1 MPATTYMVV
10 DPRHDHSFRIP
21 RPDLSVKLGVPDACT
36 QCHTGR
42 GAGWAARQVE
52 AWYGH
57 APRGYQRYA
66 EAFGAASTGA
76 PAAADLLTGV
86 ARDADQPAIAR
97 ATALQRLGD
106 LSTADAVGAARDAA
120 RDDDPLVRRAAV
132 GVLGRADPALRIEL
146 LAPLLDDTVRV
157 VRMEAA
163 RALAGAPR
171 DRLTDAQ
178 RAALGRGLAEY
189 VAGEQFNAD
198 RPESHVNLARLYA
211 AEGRM
216 TDAEAALR
224 SALTVTAGFVPASVN
239 LADLYRATGRDAEGE
254 RVLRDAL
261 EREPRS
267 AAARHALGLLLA
279 RQRRLAEALV
289 ELETAARLAP
299 ERARYGYVHAV
310 ALHETG
316 HAKPAVAALARVL
329 ERHPYDRDTLAALVG
344 YTREQNDFRQALV
357 YARRLVEI
365 EPANAEVHA
374 LVQRLEIET
383 RR

>member
-1 MPATTYMVV
+1 
-10 DPRHDHSFRIP
+10 
-21 RPDLSVKLGVPDACT
+21 
-36 QCHTGR
+36 
-42 GAGWAARQVE
+42 
-52 AWYGH
+52 
-57 APRGYQRYA
+57 
-66 EAFGAASTGA
+66 
-76 PAAADLLTGV
+76 
-86 ARDADQPAIAR
+86 
-97 ATALQRLGD
+97 
-106 LSTADAVGAARDAA
+106 
-120 RDDDPLVRRAAV
+120 
-132 GVLGRADPALRIEL
+132 
-146 LAPLLDDTVRV
+146 
-157 VRMEAA
+157 
-163 RALAGAPR
+163 
-171 DRLTDAQ
+171 
-178 RAALGRGLAEY
+178 
-189 VAGEQFNAD
+189 
-198 RPESHVNLARLYA
+198 
-211 AEGRM
+211 
-216 TDAEAALR
+216 
-224 SALTVTAGFVPASVN
+224 
-239 LADLYRATGRDAEGE
+239 
-254 RVLRDAL
+254 VLRDAL